1 MRNVVNWK
9 GVYPAVLTPFNADD
23 SIDFDLFKTNLDTQ
37 IEAGIDGVVLG
48 GSLGEASTLEGSEKI
63 DLLVYTKEL
72 VQDKIPVIM
81 NISEQATKAAVQ
93 AAQDAEAA
101 GADGLMLLPPMRYKA
116 DDRET
121 VEYFKTVARN
131 TSLPIMI
138 YNNPVDYKIMV
149 ELEMFEEMADVA
161 NIQAIKE
168 STRDVS
174 NVTRMFNRFGDR
186 YKVLTGVDPL
196 ALESLCLGADG
207 WVAGLVDAF
216 PHETVAIYRLIKAG
230 YYQEAL
236 KIYRWFL
243 PVLELDIHPKLVQN
257 IKLAA
262 SFTGLCSEH
271 VRAPRL
277 PLRGAERDY
286 VVDIIQ
292 QALANRPELPDY
304 LHLQPAEQAQFI

>member
-1 MRNVVNWK
+1 MHTINWK
-9 GVYPAVLTPFNADD
+9 GVYPAVLTPFKTDD
-23 SIDFDLFKTNLDTQ
+23 QIDFDFFKVNLDAQ
-37 IEAGIDGVVLG
+37 LDAGIDGVVLA
-48 GSLGEASTLEGSEKI
+48 GSLGEASSLLSGEKI

-72 VQDKIPVIM
+72 MQDKIPVIM
-81 NISEQATKAAVQ
+81 NIGEQSTRAAVQ

-101 GADGLMLLPPMRYKA
+101 GADGLMLLPPLRYKA
-116 DDRET
+116 DARET

-149 ELEMFEEMADVA
+149 ELEMFEEMAELP

-243 PVLELDIHPKLVQN
+243 PVLELDIHAKLVQY

-262 SFTGLCSEH
+262 SLTGLCSEN

-277 PLRGAERDY
+277 TLRGTEREA
-286 VVDIIQ
+286 VISIVQ
-292 QALANRPELPDY
+292 HALDNRPELPDY
-304 LHLQPAEQAQFI
+304 LNLQPAEHAPQFI

>member
-1 MRNVVNWK
+1 MVNWK
-9 GVYPAVLTPFNADD
+9 GVYPAVLTPFKEND
-23 SIDFDLFKTNLDTQ
+23 SIDFDMFKINIDTQ
-37 IEAGIDGVVLG
+37 LDAGIDGIVLA
-48 GSLGEASTLEGSEKI
+48 GSLGEASTLLNNEKV

-72 VQDKIPVIM
+72 VQDKVPVIM
-81 NISEQATKAAVQ
+81 NICEQSTKGAVQ
-93 AAQDAEAA
+93 AAREAEDA

-116 DDRET
+116 DDVET
-121 VEYFKTVARN
+121 VEYFKTVALS

-149 ELEMFEEMADVA
+149 EMDMFEELAA
-161 NIQAIKE
+161 LPNIQSIKE

-216 PHETVAIYRLIKAG
+216 PHETVAIYRLMKAG

-262 SFTGLCSEH
+262 TLTGISTEY

-277 PLRGAERDY
+277 ALHGRERER
-286 VVDIIQ
+286 VISIVQ

-304 LHLQPAEQAQFI
+304 MNLQAVENAQFV